1 MDLQRIAM
9 ELAYGQQQAQT
20 RSSRAASVMMA
31 SGGGGGG
38 GGGDKRRWNTPGL
51 GLVCATFL
59 KKRLDKTEQCSDWDQ
74 RPLSESQVAYAAAD
88 AAVLI
93 EIAAAMGVV
102 A

>member
-20 RSSRAASVMMA
+20 RSSRAASAMMA
-31 SGGGGGG
+31 GSGSG

-88 AAVLI
+88 AAVLV
-93 EIAAAMGVV
+93 EIAAAMGL
-102 A
+102 AA

>member
-20 RSSRAASVMMA
+20 RSSRAASAMMA
-31 SGGGGGG
+31 GSGSG

-93 EIAAAMGVV
+93 EIAAAMGGV

>member
-9 ELAYGQQQAQT
+9 ELAYGQEQAQT
-20 RSSRAASVMMA
+20 RSSRAASAMMA
-31 SGGGGGG
+31 GSGSG

-74 RPLSESQVAYAAAD
+74 RPLSESQVVYAAAD
-88 AAVLI
+88 AAVLV
-93 EIAAAMGVV
+93 EIAAAMGL
-102 A
+102 AA

>member
-20 RSSRAASVMMA
+20 RSSRAASAMMA
-31 SGGGGGG
+31 GSGSG

-74 RPLSESQVAYAAAD
+74 RPLSESQVVYAAAD
-88 AAVLI
+88 AAVLV
-93 EIAAAMGVV
+93 EIAAAMGL
-102 A
+102 AA